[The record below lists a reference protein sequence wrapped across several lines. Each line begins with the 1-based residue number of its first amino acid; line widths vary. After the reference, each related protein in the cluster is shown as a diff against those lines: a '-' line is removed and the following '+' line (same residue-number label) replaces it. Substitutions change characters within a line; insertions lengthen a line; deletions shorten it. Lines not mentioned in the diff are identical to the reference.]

1 MIALFTTYELE
12 RLTDDELHE
21 LFAVLNRLLV
31 QTKAG
36 TAERRNI
43 LASLENITLVRNR
56 RSAAPALSC

>member
-12 RLTDDELHE
+12 RLTDDELDE
-21 LFAVLNRLLV
+21 LFSILNRLLV

-36 TAERRNI
+36 TADRRNI

-56 RSAAPALSC
+56 RSAAPALSR

>member
-12 RLTDDELHE
+12 RLTDDELDE
-21 LFAVLNRLLV
+21 LFSILNRLLV

-36 TAERRNI
+36 TADRRNL

-56 RSAAPALSC
+56 RSAAPALSR